1 MFWVDLEVLA
11 CSAAHVVG
19 QGEDL
24 AATHL
29 AADNRIAAARSGWVG
44 DSAAALGAATTSW
57 LETSR
62 RLLTRIGQHAL
73 DLTNDG
79 IRVAAMDNANAAW
92 CARQVRPEP

>member
-1 MFWVDLEVLA
+1 MFRVDLEVLA

-29 AADNRIAAARSGWVG
+29 ASDNRIAAACSGWVG
-44 DSAAALGAATTSW
+44 DSAAALNATTTNW
-57 LETSR
+57 LQTSR
-62 RLLTRIGQHAL
+62 RLLTRIGEHAL

-79 IRVAAMDNANAAW
+79 IGFAATEYANAAKLR
-92 CARQVRPEP
+92 APGSA

>member
-29 AADNRIAAARSGWVG
+29 ASDNRMAAARSGWVG
-44 DSAAALGAATTSW
+44 ESAAALGATTTNW
-57 LETSR
+57 LQTSR
-62 RLLTRIGQHAL
+62 RLLTRIGEHAL
-73 DLTNDG
+73 DLANDG
-79 IRVAAMDNANAAW
+79 ICVAAMDNANAVS